1 MKKLFTLLT
10 ILVFS
15 YTQAQNVLIVDNDPV
30 IDTSPSHMFNNIPDA
45 IAAANNGDIIY
56 VQPSLTSYGAITIN
70 KEITIFGSGY
80 APLLNDGRRTELSNV
95 RIDADNIK
103 ISGFYISTFI
113 SYASSTSTS
122 DNVII
127 EDNYVNQT
135 INVGSSNAGHATTN
149 NNWIIRGNVI
159 NYGINLHADPT
170 KSVNTVITNNHITLF
185 NGSTSASYG
194 LRYFNDTTVFNNN
207 IVRINFTWGNIN
219 IFPNMTGDV
228 TLFNNIFISNGVNT
242 LFTPSTGRTLT
253 INNSISYMSTG
264 GTLSVAM
271 SGTGNFDNQNPFFT
285 SVASSV
291 FDIAPE
297 DDFTLSP
304 SSPGLNAGSD
314 GNDIGIYNGDYDF
327 DMRGYPTEL
336 PYLTSFTISNNLIEA
351 GQDINVN
358 VQANANKSN

>member
-10 ILVFS
+10 IFVLS
-15 YTQAQNVLIVDNDPV
+15 YAQAQNILIVDNDPV
-30 IDTSPSHMFNNIPDA
+30 IDTSPSHMFDNITDA

-56 VQPSLTSYGAITIN
+56 VQPSITGYGAITID
-70 KEITIFGSGY
+70 KEITLFGSGHS
-80 APLLNDGRRTELSNV
+80 PILNDGRRTELTSV

-113 SYASSTSTS
+113 SYASNSSTS
-122 DNVII
+122 NNIII

-135 INVGSSNAGHATTN
+135 IFVGATNATLATTN

-159 NYGINLHADPT
+159 NYGISLHADPT
-170 KSVNTVITNNHITLF
+170 KSVNTVITNNHITLL
-185 NGSTSASYG
+185 NGSTSAAYA

-207 IVRINFTWGNIN
+207 VVRINFTWGNVN

-228 TLFNNIFISNGVNT
+228 TVFNNIFISNGVNT
-242 LFTPSTGRTLT
+242 LFAPTAGRTLT

-264 GTLSVAM
+264 GTISLTM
-271 SGTGNFDNQNPFFT
+271 SGVGNFDNQNPFFE
-285 SVASSV
+285 SVASTL

-297 DDFTLSP
+297 DDFSLSP
-304 SSPGLNAGSD
+304 SSPGLNAGAD
-314 GNDIGIYNGDYDF
+314 GNDIGIHNGDYDF

-336 PYLTSFTISNNLIEA
+336 PYLTNFTISNNLINA
-351 GQDINVN
+351 GENINVN

>member
-1 MKKLFTLLT
+1 MSILT
-10 ILVFS
+10 IGL
-15 YTQAQNVLIVDNDPV
+15 THAQNVLIVDNDPV
-30 IDTSPSHMFNNIPDA
+30 IDTSPSHMFNNITDA

-56 VQPSLTSYGAITIN
+56 VQPSITSYGAITIN
-70 KEITIFGSGY
+70 KEITLFGSGH
-80 APLLNDGRRTELSNV
+80 APILNDGRRTELSNV

-113 SYASSTSTS
+113 SYASNSSTS
-122 DNVII
+122 NNIII

-135 INVGSSNAGHATTN
+135 IFVGSTNANHTTTN

-159 NYGINLHADPT
+159 NYGITLHADPT
-170 KSVNTVITNNHITLF
+170 KSVNTVITNNHITLL
-185 NGSTSASYG
+185 NGSSSAAYA
-194 LRYFNDTTVFNNN
+194 LRYFNDTTIFNNN
-207 IVRINFTWGNIN
+207 LVRINFTWGNVN

-242 LFTPSTGRTLT
+242 IFTPTTGRTLT

-264 GTLSVAM
+264 GTISLAM
-271 SGTGNFDNQNPFFT
+271 PGTGNFDNQNPFLT
-285 SVASSV
+285 SVTSSAFA
-291 FDIAPE
+291 FDIE
-297 DDFTLSP
+297 DDYTLSP

-351 GQDINVN
+351 GENINVN